1 MSWFR
6 NPLKSCRD
14 IKNSF
19 QLFQAYIK
27 TSALYIS
34 LSFYFSFFLDFWY
47 CFAWSFTFY
56 DIPFC
61 FVYISASYEFISSH
75 LVCAPHVPFLRLYFP
90 PSPYCIYLL
99 FYCNSGK
106 IHCLSRSH
114 NWQLSHMPKLGFE
127 SQQWWET
134 ASSQWQSHTAHCTLY
149 THCVAKCALPV
160 CCVISAALGQL
171 TTMLFKNIVSI
182 GYKQGISVDPHMWP
196 IPQVM
201 WRELLVASPIYIS
214 LRLLWLFRIM
224 EGGGK
229 WEGGGKEILWIEWK
243 LILALFYS
251 NSSSLWFIN
260 YPLIFHLMFNLKFPF
275 LKILCNLGGRYT
287 LT

>member
-1 MSWFR
+1 M
-6 NPLKSCRD
+6 
-14 IKNSF
+14 
-19 QLFQAYIK
+19 
-27 TSALYIS
+27 
-34 LSFYFSFFLDFWY
+34 DFWY
-47 CFAWSFTFY
+47 CFAWSFPFY

-61 FVYISASYEFISSH
+61 NVYISVSYEFISSH
-75 LVCAPHVPFLRLYFP
+75 FVCAPHFLFLGLNFP

-99 FYCNSGK
+99 LYCNSGK
-106 IHCLSRSH
+106 IHCLSISH

-171 TTMLFKNIVSI
+171 TAMLFKNIVSI

-196 IPQVM
+196 IPHVM
-201 WRELLVASPIYIS
+201 WRELLVASPINIS
-214 LRLLWLFRIM
+214 LRLLWLFRVM

-229 WEGGGKEILWIEWK
+229 KGGWGKRNPVNWMEADSCSLLFQFFLSLIHQLSSHLPLDVQFEI
-243 LILALFYS
+243 
-251 NSSSLWFIN
+251 
-260 YPLIFHLMFNLKFPF
+260 PFP
-275 LKILCNLGGRYT
+275 KNT
-287 LT
+287 V

>member
-1 MSWFR
+1 MSLIR
-6 NPLKSCRD
+6 NPLKSCRN

-19 QLFQAYIK
+19 QLFQVYIK

-34 LSFYFSFFLDFWY
+34 LSFYFFSSDFWY

-61 FVYISASYEFISSH
+61 IVYISVSYEFISSH
-75 LVCAPHVPFLRLYFP
+75 FVCAPRFPFLRLYFP
-90 PSPYCIYLL
+90 QSPYCLNLL

-114 NWQLSHMPKLGFE
+114 WQLSRMPKLGFE
-127 SQQWWET
+127 SRQWWET
-134 ASSQWQSHTAHCTLY
+134 ASSQWQANKAQCTLY

-160 CCVISAALGQL
+160 CCVISAAIGQL
-171 TTMLFKNIVSI
+171 TAVLFKNIVSI

-214 LRLLWLFRIM
+214 LRLLWLFRVM

-229 WEGGGKEILWIEWK
+229 KGGWRKRNPVNWMEADSCSLLFQFFLSLTHQLSSHLPLNDVHFEI
-243 LILALFYS
+243 
-251 NSSSLWFIN
+251 
-260 YPLIFHLMFNLKFPF
+260 PF
-275 LKILCNLGGRYT
+275 LRNT
-287 LT
+287 V